1 MLVSKSN
8 EINTSAVLASRNY
21 NENNS
26 SNPMG
31 LLAHSIVKLICKE
44 AASETYRGALETLQK
59 MMSECI
65 YQEGNAFVIMGA
77 GEQLKRIKYDVD
89 ENNLKV
95 FNVHFDNNEELVTD
109 GEPDVVCLSKQVW
122 EDLLI
127 KLKLE
132 NKENAVS
139 ETDLSSNKNNVD
151 HFFESAKRDEQTL
164 FGNIR
169 KSEFH
174 VDSLKP
180 GSTRSVIL
188 ETQPN
193 VSMEPRNL
201 YDNQIDKVS
210 PVTKNSQQVKGHYGD
225 KLKEMQMFLNQ
236 MSNALQQAPSLS
248 ESKEH
253 TVDIQEKTNKFVQH
267 FQRVLFDKN
276 GRSSEFLLNFYE
288 CCYKFLPRAQP
299 QDKIDS
305 YNSALQAF
313 SIFCSSTLTH
323 NNVGFNF
330 KLFPEVKLSGGD
342 LETVFKYKN
351 GNFVWEIARIKITLP
366 KEEGGLYN
374 LRGLDFKGCFFSGQ
388 NFSNYDIQYVNWGT
402 SLFDVDTP
410 CIFNAPAYNKSN
422 EKSLKRVSENGLS
435 GVLSDRNNKIKLI
448 TGVAPFDDILFMDDD
463 FDDSSSEDDPV
474 ENSPVVTSPVV
485 SSSKSSFQ

>member
-1 MLVSKSN
+1 MLVSKNN
-8 EINTSAVLASRNY
+8 EFNTSAVLASRNY

-31 LLAHSIVKLICKE
+31 LLAYSILNLICKE
-44 AASETYRGALETLQK
+44 AASGTYNGAIETLQK
-59 MMSECI
+59 MMSECK
-65 YQEGNAFVIMGA
+65 YQEGNAFVIMGS

-95 FNVHFDNNEELVTD
+95 FNVHFNNNEELVTD
-109 GEPDVVCLSKQVW
+109 GESDVVCLSKQEW
-122 EDLLI
+122 ENLLI
-127 KLKLE
+127 KLKPE
-132 NKENAVS
+132 IKENVFS
-139 ETDLSSNKNNVD
+139 ENNKLSRENNVD
-151 HFFESAKRDEQTL
+151 QYVQSAKRNEQAL
-164 FGNIR
+164 FDNII
-169 KSEFH
+169 KCDFH
-174 VDSLKP
+174 VASLQP
-180 GSTRSVIL
+180 GSKRSVIS
-188 ETQPN
+188 ETPRN
-193 VSMEPRNL
+193 VCMEPRNS
-201 YDNQIDKVS
+201 YENKIDEIS
-210 PVTKNSQQVKGHYGD
+210 
-225 KLKEMQMFLNQ
+225 
-236 MSNALQQAPSLS
+236 SLS

-253 TVDIQEKTNKFVQH
+253 PIDIQEKKDAFVNE
-267 FQRVLFDKN
+267 FKGVLFDKN
-276 GRSSEFLLNFYE
+276 TRSSELLFNFYE

-323 NNVGFNF
+323 NNIGFDF
-330 KLFPEVKLSGGD
+330 KLFPEVKLSGEH

-351 GNFVWEIARIKITLP
+351 GDDVREIAKINITLQ

-422 EKSLKRVSENGLS
+422 EKSLKPVSENGLS
-435 GVLSDRNNKIKLI
+435 GVLTDRNNKIKLI

>member
-8 EINTSAVLASRNY
+8 ELNTSAFFASRNY
-21 NENNS
+21 NGNNS
-26 SNPMG
+26 SNPME
-31 LLAHSIVKLICKE
+31 LLAHSIIKLICKE
-44 AASETYRGALETLQK
+44 AASATYCGALETLQK

-95 FNVHFDNNEELVTD
+95 FNVHFDNNEVLVTD
-109 GEPDVVCLSKQVW
+109 GEPDVVCLSNQVW
-122 EDLLI
+122 GNLLI
-127 KLKLE
+127 KLKPE
-132 NKENAVS
+132 IKENAAS
-139 ETDLSSNKNNVD
+139 EVHKSANKGEIEQLV
-151 HFFESAKRDEQTL
+151 ECSKRNEQTL
-164 FGNIR
+164 FDNIR
-169 KSEFH
+169 KSDFH
-174 VDSLKP
+174 VGSLKP
-180 GSTRSVIL
+180 GSMNNVIL
-188 ETQPN
+188 EMPPN
-193 VSMEPRNL
+193 VCMEPRNS
-201 YDNQIDKVS
+201 YENKIDEVS
-210 PVTKNSQQVKGHYGD
+210 
-225 KLKEMQMFLNQ
+225 
-236 MSNALQQAPSLS
+236 SLS
-248 ESKEH
+248 EPKEH
-253 TVDIQEKTNKFVQH
+253 TIDIQEKTDAFVKKFKG
-267 FQRVLFDKN
+267 VLFDKN
-276 GRSSEFLLNFYE
+276 TRSSELLFNFYE
-288 CCYKFLPRAQP
+288 CCYVFLPRAQP

-323 NNVGFNF
+323 NNIGFDF
-330 KLFPEVKLSGGD
+330 KLFPEVKLSGEH

-351 GNFVWEIARIKITLP
+351 GDDVREIAKINISLQ

-422 EKSLKRVSENGLS
+422 EKSLKPVSENGLS
-435 GVLSDRNNKIKLI
+435 GVLTDRNNKIKLI

-474 ENSPVVTSPVV
+474 ENSPVVNSPLV
-485 SSSKSSFQ
+485 

>member
-8 EINTSAVLASRNY
+8 ELNTSAFFASRYY
-21 NENNS
+21 NGNNS
-26 SNPMG
+26 SNPME
-31 LLAHSIVKLICKE
+31 LLAHSIIKLICKE
-44 AASETYRGALETLQK
+44 AASATYCGALETLQK

-95 FNVHFDNNEELVTD
+95 FNVHFDNNEVLVTD
-109 GEPDVVCLSKQVW
+109 GEPDVVCLSNQVW
-122 EDLLI
+122 ENLLI
-127 KLKLE
+127 KLKPE
-132 NKENAVS
+132 IKENAAS
-139 ETDLSSNKNNVD
+139 EVHKSANKGEIEQLV
-151 HFFESAKRDEQTL
+151 ECSKRNEQTL
-164 FGNIR
+164 FDNIR
-169 KSEFH
+169 KSDFH
-174 VDSLKP
+174 VGSLKP
-180 GSTRSVIL
+180 GSMNNVIL
-188 ETQPN
+188 EMPPN
-193 VSMEPRNL
+193 VCMEPRNS
-201 YDNQIDKVS
+201 YENKIDEVS
-210 PVTKNSQQVKGHYGD
+210 
-225 KLKEMQMFLNQ
+225 
-236 MSNALQQAPSLS
+236 SLS
-248 ESKEH
+248 EPKEH
-253 TVDIQEKTNKFVQH
+253 TIDIQEKTDAFVKKFKG
-267 FQRVLFDKN
+267 VLFDKN
-276 GRSSEFLLNFYE
+276 TRSSELLFNFYE
-288 CCYKFLPRAQP
+288 CCYVFLPRAQP

-323 NNVGFNF
+323 NNIGFDF
-330 KLFPEVKLSGGD
+330 KLFPEVKLSGEH

-351 GNFVWEIARIKITLP
+351 GDDVREIAKINISLQ

-422 EKSLKRVSENGLS
+422 EKSLKPVSENGLS
-435 GVLSDRNNKIKLI
+435 GVLTDRNNKIKLI

>member
-65 YQEGNAFVIMGA
+65 YHEGNAFVIMGS

-95 FNVHFDNNEELVTD
+95 FNVYFDNNEELVTD

-151 HFFESAKRDEQTL
+151 HFFQSAKRDEQTL

-180 GSTRSVIL
+180 GCMNSVIL
-188 ETQPN
+188 EMPPN
-193 VSMEPRNL
+193 VCMEPRNS
-201 YDNQIDKVS
+201 YENKIDEVS
-210 PVTKNSQQVKGHYGD
+210 
-225 KLKEMQMFLNQ
+225 
-236 MSNALQQAPSLS
+236 SLS

-253 TVDIQEKTNKFVQH
+253 PIDIQEKTDAFVKKFKGI
-267 FQRVLFDKN
+267 LFDKN
-276 GRSSEFLLNFYE
+276 GRSSELLFNFYE

-323 NNVGFNF
+323 NDIGFDF
-330 KLFPEVKLSGGD
+330 KLFPEVKLSGKH

-351 GNFVWEIARIKITLP
+351 GDDVREIAKINITLQ
-366 KEEGGLYN
+366 KGEGDLYN
-374 LRGLDFKGCFFSGQ
+374 LGGLDFKGCFFSGQ
-388 NFSNYDIQYVNWGT
+388 NFSNYDIKYVNWGT

-410 CIFNAPAYNKSN
+410 CIFNTSANNESY
-422 EKSLKRVSENGLS
+422 EKSLKPVSENGLN
-435 GVLSDRNNKIKLI
+435 GVLSDRNKKIKMI

-463 FDDSSSEDDPV
+463 FDDNSPEDAPI
-474 ENSPVVTSPVV
+474 ENSPVVNSPLV
-485 SSSKSSFQ
+485 

>member
-65 YQEGNAFVIMGA
+65 YHEGNAFVIMGS

-95 FNVHFDNNEELVTD
+95 FNVYFDNNEELVTD

-253 TVDIQEKTNKFVQH
+253 TIDIQKITDAFVKE
-267 FQRVLFDKN
+267 FRGILFDKN
-276 GRSSEFLLNFYE
+276 GNSSERLFNFYE
-288 CCYKFLPRAQP
+288 CCYIFLPRAQP
-299 QDKIDS
+299 QDKIES

-313 SIFCSSTLTH
+313 SIFRSSTL
-323 NNVGFNF
+323 NNNDVGFNF
-330 KLFPEVKLSGGD
+330 KLFPEVKLSGEN
-342 LETVFKYKN
+342 LETVFKYKK
-351 GNFVWEIARIKITLP
+351 GSFVREIARINITLQ
-366 KEEGGLYN
+366 KGEGGLYN
-374 LRGLDFKGCFFSGQ
+374 LGGLDFKGCFFSGQ
-388 NFSNYDIQYVNWGT
+388 NFRNYDIKNVN
-402 SLFDVDTP
+402 
-410 CIFNAPAYNKSN
+410 
-422 EKSLKRVSENGLS
+422 
-435 GVLSDRNNKIKLI
+435 
-448 TGVAPFDDILFMDDD
+448 
-463 FDDSSSEDDPV
+463 
-474 ENSPVVTSPVV
+474 
-485 SSSKSSFQ
+485 

>member
-8 EINTSAVLASRNY
+8 GHNVNTVFGSVSC

-26 SNPMG
+26 TNTME
-31 LLAHSIVKLICKE
+31 LVAHSIIKLICKE
-44 AASETYRGALETLQK
+44 AASGTYRGALETLQK

-65 YQEGNAFVIMGA
+65 YHEGNAFVIMGS

-95 FNVHFDNNEELVTD
+95 FNVYFDNNEELVTD

-151 HFFESAKRDEQTL
+151 QFFQSAKRTEQTL
-164 FGNIR
+164 LENII
-169 KSEFH
+169 KSDFH
-174 VDSLKP
+174 VDSFKP

-193 VSMEPRNL
+193 VCMESRNS

-236 MSNALQQAPSLS
+236 MGNALQQAPSLS

-253 TVDIQEKTNKFVQH
+253 TIDIQKITDAFVKE
-267 FQRVLFDKN
+267 FRGVLIDKN
-276 GRSSEFLLNFYE
+276 GNSSERLFNFYE

-299 QDKIDS
+299 QDKIES

-313 SIFCSSTLTH
+313 SIFRSSTL
-323 NNVGFNF
+323 NNNDVGFNF
-330 KLFPEVKLSGGD
+330 KLFPEVKLSEEN
-342 LETVFKYKN
+342 LETVFKYKK
-351 GNFVWEIARIKITLP
+351 GSFVREIARINITLQ
-366 KEEGGLYN
+366 KGEGGLYN
-374 LRGLDFKGCFFSGQ
+374 LGGVDFKGCFFSGQ
-388 NFSNYDIQYVNWGT
+388 NFRNYDIKYVNWRT
-402 SLFDVDTP
+402 SLFDVDAP
-410 CIFNAPAYNKSN
+410 CIFNVPDDNKSY
-422 EKSLKRVSENGLS
+422 EKLLKSVSENGLN

>member
-65 YQEGNAFVIMGA
+65 YHEGNAFVIMGS

-95 FNVHFDNNEELVTD
+95 FNVYFDNNEELVTD

-151 HFFESAKRDEQTL
+151 HFFQSAKRDEQTL

-253 TVDIQEKTNKFVQH
+253 TIDIQKITDAFVKE
-267 FQRVLFDKN
+267 FRGILFDKN
-276 GRSSEFLLNFYE
+276 RNSSERLFNFYE
-288 CCYKFLPRAQP
+288 CCYIFLPRAQP
-299 QDKIDS
+299 QDKIES

-313 SIFCSSTLTH
+313 SIFRSSTL
-323 NNVGFNF
+323 NNNDVGFNF
-330 KLFPEVKLSGGD
+330 KLFPEVKLSGEN
-342 LETVFKYKN
+342 LETVFKYKK
-351 GNFVWEIARIKITLP
+351 GSFVREIARINITLQ
-366 KEEGGLYN
+366 KGEGGLYN
-374 LRGLDFKGCFFSGQ
+374 LGGLDFKGCFFSGQ
-388 NFSNYDIQYVNWGT
+388 NFRNYDIKNVNWRT
-402 SLFDVDTP
+402 SLFDVDAP
-410 CIFNAPAYNKSN
+410 CIFNVPDDNKSY
-422 EKSLKRVSENGLS
+422 EKLLKSVSENGLN

-474 ENSPVVTSPVV
+474 ENSPVVN
-485 SSSKSSFQ
+485 SSIV

>member
-8 EINTSAVLASRNY
+8 GFNASAVLGSGSY
-21 NENNS
+21 NENKS
-26 SNPMG
+26 SKHME
-31 LLAHSIVKLICKE
+31 LLAHSILKLICKE

-95 FNVHFDNNEELVTD
+95 FNVYFDNNEELVTD

-122 EDLLI
+122 ENLLI
-127 KLKLE
+127 KLKLD
-132 NKENAVS
+132 NKENTAS
-139 ETDLSSNKNNVD
+139 EVHKSANKGEVEQLVECSKRNEKTLLDNISKNTTIYNIYNNQRATNITTSLSEPPAQGKSNDV
-151 HFFESAKRDEQTL
+151 
-164 FGNIR
+164 
-169 KSEFH
+169 
-174 VDSLKP
+174 
-180 GSTRSVIL
+180 
-188 ETQPN
+188 
-193 VSMEPRNL
+193 
-201 YDNQIDKVS
+201 
-210 PVTKNSQQVKGHYGD
+210 D
-225 KLKEMQMFLNQ
+225 KLKQTQFI
-236 MSNALQQAPSLS
+236 NASQFDINELQQSSAFLA
-248 ESKEH
+248 SKYH
-253 TVDIQEKTNKFVQH
+253 TIDIQEKTDAFVKKFKG
-267 FQRVLFDKN
+267 VLFDKN
-276 GRSSEFLLNFYE
+276 TRSSELLFNFYE

-323 NNVGFNF
+323 NNIGFDF
-330 KLFPEVKLSGGD
+330 KLFPEVKLSGEH

-351 GNFVWEIARIKITLP
+351 GDDVREIAKINITLQ

-422 EKSLKRVSENGLS
+422 EKSLKPVSENGLS
-435 GVLSDRNNKIKLI
+435 GVLTDRNKKIKMI

-463 FDDSSSEDDPV
+463 FDDSYPEDDPV
-474 ENSPVVTSPVV
+474 ENIPVMNSPLV
-485 SSSKSSFQ
+485 

>member
-1 MLVSKSN
+1 
-8 EINTSAVLASRNY
+8 
-21 NENNS
+21 
-26 SNPMG
+26 
-31 LLAHSIVKLICKE
+31 E
-44 AASETYRGALETLQK
+44 AASGTYRGALETLQK

-65 YQEGNAFVIMGA
+65 YHEGNAFVIMGS

-95 FNVHFDNNEELVTD
+95 FNVYFDNNEELVTD
-109 GEPDVVCLSKQVW
+109 GEPDVVYLSKQVW

-151 HFFESAKRDEQTL
+151 QFIECAKRNEQTL
-164 FGNIR
+164 FDNIR
-169 KSEFH
+169 KSDFH
-174 VDSLKP
+174 VDSFKP

-193 VSMEPRNL
+193 VCMEPHNL

-236 MSNALQQAPSLS
+236 MINALQQAPSLS

-253 TVDIQEKTNKFVQH
+253 TIDIQKITDTFVNE
-267 FQRVLFDKN
+267 FEGILFAKN

-299 QDKIDS
+299 QDKIES

-323 NNVGFNF
+323 NDVGFNF
-330 KLFPEVKLSGGD
+330 KLFPEVKLSGGN

-351 GNFVWEIARIKITLP
+351 GDDIREMARINIALP
-366 KEEGGLYN
+366 KGEGDLYN
-374 LRGLDFKGCFFSGQ
+374 LGGLDFKGCFFSGQ
-388 NFSNYDIQYVNWGT
+388 NFSNYDIKYVNWRT
-402 SLFDVDTP
+402 SLFDVDAP
-410 CIFNAPAYNKSN
+410 CIFNVPDDNKSY
-422 EKSLKRVSENGLS
+422 EKLLKSVSENGLN
-435 GVLSDRNNKIKLI
+435 GVLTDRINKIKLI
-448 TGVAPFDDILFMDDD
+448 TGVAPFDGISSMDDD
-463 FDDSSSEDDPV
+463 FDDSSSE
-474 ENSPVVTSPVV
+474 ENSPVDSPIENRPLV
-485 SSSKSSFQ
+485 

>member
-8 EINTSAVLASRNY
+8 ELNTSAFFASRNY
-21 NENNS
+21 NGNNS
-26 SNPMG
+26 SNPME
-31 LLAHSIVKLICKE
+31 LLAHSIIKLICKE
-44 AASETYRGALETLQK
+44 AASATYCGALETLQK

-95 FNVHFDNNEELVTD
+95 FNVHFDNNEVLVTD
-109 GEPDVVCLSKQVW
+109 GEPDVVCLSNQVW
-122 EDLLI
+122 ENLLI
-127 KLKLE
+127 KLKPE
-132 NKENAVS
+132 IKENAAS
-139 ETDLSSNKNNVD
+139 EVHKSANKGEIEQLV
-151 HFFESAKRDEQTL
+151 ECSKRNEQTL
-164 FGNIR
+164 FDNIR
-169 KSEFH
+169 KSDFH
-174 VDSLKP
+174 VGSLKP
-180 GSTRSVIL
+180 GSMNNVIL
-188 ETQPN
+188 EMPPN
-193 VSMEPRNL
+193 VCMEPRNS
-201 YDNQIDKVS
+201 YENKIDEVS
-210 PVTKNSQQVKGHYGD
+210 
-225 KLKEMQMFLNQ
+225 
-236 MSNALQQAPSLS
+236 SLS
-248 ESKEH
+248 EPKEH
-253 TVDIQEKTNKFVQH
+253 TIDIQEKTDAFVKKFKG
-267 FQRVLFDKN
+267 VLFDKN
-276 GRSSEFLLNFYE
+276 TRSSELLFNFYE
-288 CCYKFLPRAQP
+288 CCYVFLPRAQP

-323 NNVGFNF
+323 NNIGFDF
-330 KLFPEVKLSGGD
+330 KLFPEVKLSGEH

-351 GNFVWEIARIKITLP
+351 GDDVREIAKINISLQ

-422 EKSLKRVSENGLS
+422 EKSLKPVSENGLS
-435 GVLSDRNNKIKLI
+435 GVLTDRNNKIKFI

>member
-1 MLVSKSN
+1 MLINKSN
-8 EINTSAVLASRNY
+8 GFNASAVLGSGSY
-21 NENNS
+21 NENKS
-26 SNPMG
+26 SKHME

-44 AASETYRGALETLQK
+44 AASETYRGALEILQK
-59 MMSECI
+59 IMSECI

-95 FNVHFDNNEELVTD
+95 FNVYFDNNEVLVTD

-122 EDLLI
+122 ENLLI

-132 NKENAVS
+132 NKENTAS
-139 ETDLSSNKNNVD
+139 EV
-151 HFFESAKRDEQTL
+151 HESANKGEVEQLVECSKRNEKTL
-164 FGNIR
+164 LDNISKNTTIYNIYNNQR
-169 KSEFH
+169 ATNITTSLSEPSAQGKSND
-174 VDSLKP
+174 V
-180 GSTRSVIL
+180 
-188 ETQPN
+188 
-193 VSMEPRNL
+193 
-201 YDNQIDKVS
+201 
-210 PVTKNSQQVKGHYGD
+210 D
-225 KLKEMQMFLNQ
+225 KLKQTQFI
-236 MSNALQQAPSLS
+236 NASQFDINELQQSSAFLA
-248 ESKEH
+248 SKYH
-253 TVDIQEKTNKFVQH
+253 TIDIQEKTDAFVKKFKG
-267 FQRVLFDKN
+267 VLFDKN
-276 GRSSEFLLNFYE
+276 TRSSELLFNFYE

-323 NNVGFNF
+323 NNIGFDF
-330 KLFPEVKLSGGD
+330 KLFPEVKLSGEH

-351 GNFVWEIARIKITLP
+351 GDDVREIAKINITLQ

-388 NFSNYDIQYVNWGT
+388 NFSNYDIKYVNWGM

-410 CIFNAPAYNKSN
+410 CIFNTPANHESY
-422 EKSLKRVSENGLS
+422 EKSLKPVSENGLN
-435 GVLSDRNNKIKLI
+435 GVLSDRNKKIKMI

-463 FDDSSSEDDPV
+463 FDDSYPEDDPV
-474 ENSPVVTSPVV
+474 ENIPVMNSPLV
-485 SSSKSSFQ
+485 

>member
-8 EINTSAVLASRNY
+8 GHNVNTVFGSVSC

-26 SNPMG
+26 TNTME
-31 LLAHSIVKLICKE
+31 LVAHSIIKLICKE
-44 AASETYRGALETLQK
+44 AASGTYRGALETLQK

-65 YQEGNAFVIMGA
+65 YHEGNAFVIMGS

-95 FNVHFDNNEELVTD
+95 FNVYFDNNEELVTD

-151 HFFESAKRDEQTL
+151 QFFQSAKRTEQTL
-164 FGNIR
+164 LENII
-169 KSEFH
+169 KSDFH
-174 VDSLKP
+174 VDSFKP

-193 VSMEPRNL
+193 VCMESRNS

-236 MSNALQQAPSLS
+236 MGNALQQAPSLS

-253 TVDIQEKTNKFVQH
+253 TIDIQKITDAFVKE
-267 FQRVLFDKN
+267 FRGVLIDKN
-276 GRSSEFLLNFYE
+276 GNSSERLFNFYE

-299 QDKIDS
+299 QDKIES

-313 SIFCSSTLTH
+313 SIFRSSTL
-323 NNVGFNF
+323 NNNDVGFNF
-330 KLFPEVKLSGGD
+330 KLFPEVKLSEEN
-342 LETVFKYKN
+342 LETVFKYKK
-351 GNFVWEIARIKITLP
+351 GSFVREIARINITLQ
-366 KEEGGLYN
+366 KGEGGLYN
-374 LRGLDFKGCFFSGQ
+374 LGGVDFKGCFFSGQ
-388 NFSNYDIQYVNWGT
+388 NFRNYDIKYVNWRT
-402 SLFDVDTP
+402 SLFDVDAP
-410 CIFNAPAYNKSN
+410 CIFNVPDDNKSY
-422 EKSLKRVSENGLS
+422 EKLLKSVSKNGLN

>member
-8 EINTSAVLASRNY
+8 GHNVNTVFGSVSC

-26 SNPMG
+26 TNTME
-31 LLAHSIVKLICKE
+31 LVAHSIIKLICKE
-44 AASETYRGALETLQK
+44 AASGTYRGALETLQK

-65 YQEGNAFVIMGA
+65 YHEGNAFVIMGS

-95 FNVHFDNNEELVTD
+95 FNVYFDNNEELVTD

-151 HFFESAKRDEQTL
+151 QFFQSAKRTEQTL
-164 FGNIR
+164 LENII
-169 KSEFH
+169 KSDFH
-174 VDSLKP
+174 VDSFKP

-193 VSMEPRNL
+193 VCMESRNS

-236 MSNALQQAPSLS
+236 MGNALQQAPSLS

-253 TVDIQEKTNKFVQH
+253 TIDIQEKTNKFVQH

-288 CCYKFLPRAQP
+288 CCYQFLPRAQP

-313 SIFCSSTLTH
+313 SIFCSSTLIH

-330 KLFPEVKLSGGD
+330 KLFPEVKLSGGE

-351 GNFVWEIARIKITLP
+351 GNFVWEIARVKIALP

-410 CIFNAPAYNKSN
+410 CIFNVPDDNKSYDKLL
-422 EKSLKRVSENGLS
+422 KSVSENGLN
-435 GVLSDRNNKIKLI
+435 GVLTDRNNKIKLI
-448 TGVAPFDDILFMDDD
+448 TGVAPFDGISSMDDD
-463 FDDSSSEDDPV
+463 FDDSSSE
-474 ENSPVVTSPVV
+474 ENSPEDSPIENRPLV
-485 SSSKSSFQ
+485 

>member
-374 LRGLDFKGCFFSGQ
+374 LGGLDFKGCFFSGQ
-388 NFSNYDIQYVNWGT
+388 NFSNYDIKYVNWGT

-485 SSSKSSFQ
+485 

>member
-65 YQEGNAFVIMGA
+65 YHEGNAFVIMGS

-95 FNVHFDNNEELVTD
+95 FNVYFDNNEELVTD

-253 TVDIQEKTNKFVQH
+253 TIDIQKITDAFVKE
-267 FQRVLFDKN
+267 FRGILFDKN
-276 GRSSEFLLNFYE
+276 GNSSERLFNFYE
-288 CCYKFLPRAQP
+288 CCYIFLPRAQP
-299 QDKIDS
+299 QDKIES

-313 SIFCSSTLTH
+313 SIFRSSTL
-323 NNVGFNF
+323 NNNDVGFNF
-330 KLFPEVKLSGGD
+330 KLFPEVKLSGEN
-342 LETVFKYKN
+342 LETVFKYKK
-351 GNFVWEIARIKITLP
+351 GSFVREIARINITLQ
-366 KEEGGLYN
+366 KGEGGLYN
-374 LRGLDFKGCFFSGQ
+374 LGGLDFKGCFFSGQ
-388 NFSNYDIQYVNWGT
+388 NFRNYDIKNVNWRT
-402 SLFDVDTP
+402 SLFDVDAP
-410 CIFNAPAYNKSN
+410 CIFNVPDDNKSY
-422 EKSLKRVSENGLS
+422 EKLLKSVSENGLN

-474 ENSPVVTSPVV
+474 ENSPVVNSTIV
-485 SSSKSSFQ
+485 

>member
-1 MLVSKSN
+1 MKLKP
-8 EINTSAVLASRNY
+8 EIKENVFS
-21 NENNS
+21 ENN
-26 SNPMG
+26 
-31 LLAHSIVKLICKE
+31 KL
-44 AASETYRGALETLQK
+44 SR
-59 MMSECI
+59 
-65 YQEGNAFVIMGA
+65 
-77 GEQLKRIKYDVD
+77 
-89 ENNLKV
+89 ENNIDQYV
-95 FNVHFDNNEELVTD
+95 
-109 GEPDVVCLSKQVW
+109 Q
-122 EDLLI
+122 
-127 KLKLE
+127 
-132 NKENAVS
+132 
-139 ETDLSSNKNNVD
+139 
-151 HFFESAKRDEQTL
+151 SAKRNEQAL
-164 FGNIR
+164 FDNII
-169 KSEFH
+169 KSDFH
-174 VDSLKP
+174 VASLQP
-180 GSTRSVIL
+180 GRTRSVIS
-188 ETQPN
+188 ETPPN
-193 VSMEPRNL
+193 DCMESHNL
-201 YDNQIDKVS
+201 YDNQIDKIS
-210 PVTKNSQQVKGHYGD
+210 PVAKNSQQVKGHYGD
-225 KLKEMQMFLNQ
+225 KFKEMHMFINQ

-374 LRGLDFKGCFFSGQ
+374 LGGLDFKGCFFSGQ
-388 NFSNYDIQYVNWGT
+388 NFSNYDIKYVNWGT

-410 CIFNAPAYNKSN
+410 CIFNTPANNESY
-422 EKSLKRVSENGLS
+422 EKSLERVSENGLS
-435 GVLSDRNNKIKLI
+435 GVLSDRNKKIKLI

-463 FDDSSSEDDPV
+463 FDDPSTKDDPV
-474 ENSPVVTSPVV
+474 ENSPLV
-485 SSSKSSFQ
+485 

>member
-65 YQEGNAFVIMGA
+65 YHEGNAFVIMGS

-95 FNVHFDNNEELVTD
+95 FNVYFDNNEELVTD

-253 TVDIQEKTNKFVQH
+253 TIDIQKITDAFVKE
-267 FQRVLFDKN
+267 FRGILFDKN
-276 GRSSEFLLNFYE
+276 GNSSERLFNFYE
-288 CCYKFLPRAQP
+288 CCYIFLPRAQP
-299 QDKIDS
+299 QDKIES

-313 SIFCSSTLTH
+313 SIFRSSTL
-323 NNVGFNF
+323 NNNDVGFNF
-330 KLFPEVKLSGGD
+330 KLFPEVKLSGEN
-342 LETVFKYKN
+342 LETVFKYKK
-351 GNFVWEIARIKITLP
+351 GSFVREIARINITLQ
-366 KEEGGLYN
+366 KGEGGLYN
-374 LRGLDFKGCFFSGQ
+374 LGGLDFKGCFFSGQ
-388 NFSNYDIQYVNWGT
+388 NFRNYDIKNVNWRT
-402 SLFDVDTP
+402 SLFDVDAP
-410 CIFNAPAYNKSN
+410 CIFNVPDDNKSY
-422 EKSLKRVSENGLS
+422 EKLLKSVSENGLN

-463 FDDSSSEDDPV
+463 FDDSSSE
-474 ENSPVVTSPVV
+474 
-485 SSSKSSFQ
+485 

>member
-8 EINTSAVLASRNY
+8 GHNVNTVLGSGSC

-26 SNPMG
+26 SNPME
-31 LLAHSIVKLICKE
+31 LLAYSVINLICKE
-44 AASETYRGALETLQK
+44 AASGTYRGALETLQK

-65 YQEGNAFVIMGA
+65 YHEGNAFVIMGS

-95 FNVHFDNNEELVTD
+95 FNVYFDNNEELVTD
-109 GEPDVVCLSKQVW
+109 GEPDVVYLSKQVW

-151 HFFESAKRDEQTL
+151 QFIECAKRNEQTL
-164 FGNIR
+164 FDNIR
-169 KSEFH
+169 KSDFH
-174 VDSLKP
+174 VDSFKP

-193 VSMEPRNL
+193 VCMEPHNL

-236 MSNALQQAPSLS
+236 MINALQQAPSLS

-253 TVDIQEKTNKFVQH
+253 TIDIQKITDTFVNE
-267 FQRVLFDKN
+267 FEGILFAKN

-299 QDKIDS
+299 QDKIES

-323 NNVGFNF
+323 NDVGFNF
-330 KLFPEVKLSGGD
+330 KLFPEVKLSGGN

-351 GNFVWEIARIKITLP
+351 GDDIREMARINIALP
-366 KEEGGLYN
+366 KGEGDLYN
-374 LRGLDFKGCFFSGQ
+374 LGGLDFKGCFFSGQ
-388 NFSNYDIQYVNWGT
+388 NFSNYDIKYVNWRT
-402 SLFDVDTP
+402 SLFDVDAP
-410 CIFNAPAYNKSN
+410 CIFNVPDDNKSY
-422 EKSLKRVSENGLS
+422 EKLLKSVSENGLN
-435 GVLSDRNNKIKLI
+435 GVLTDRINKIKLI
-448 TGVAPFDDILFMDDD
+448 TGVAPFDGISSMDDD
-463 FDDSSSEDDPV
+463 FDDSSSE
-474 ENSPVVTSPVV
+474 ENSPVDSPIENRPLV
-485 SSSKSSFQ
+485 

>member
-65 YQEGNAFVIMGA
+65 YHEGNAFVIMGS

-95 FNVHFDNNEELVTD
+95 FNVYFDNNEELVTD

-151 HFFESAKRDEQTL
+151 HFFQSAKRDEQTL

-253 TVDIQEKTNKFVQH
+253 TIDIQKITDAFVKE
-267 FQRVLFDKN
+267 FRGILFDKN
-276 GRSSEFLLNFYE
+276 GNSSERLFNFYE
-288 CCYKFLPRAQP
+288 CCYIFLPRAQP
-299 QDKIDS
+299 QDKIES

-313 SIFCSSTLTH
+313 SIFRSSTL
-323 NNVGFNF
+323 NNNDVGFNF
-330 KLFPEVKLSGGD
+330 KLFPEVKLSGEN
-342 LETVFKYKN
+342 LETVFKYKK
-351 GNFVWEIARIKITLP
+351 GSFVREIARINITLQ
-366 KEEGGLYN
+366 KGEGGLYN
-374 LRGLDFKGCFFSGQ
+374 LGGLDFKGCFFSGQ
-388 NFSNYDIQYVNWGT
+388 NFRNYDIKNVNWRT
-402 SLFDVDTP
+402 SLFDVDAP
-410 CIFNAPAYNKSN
+410 CIFNVPDDNKSY
-422 EKSLKRVSENGLS
+422 EKLLKSVSENGLN

-474 ENSPVVTSPVV
+474 
-485 SSSKSSFQ
+485 

>member
-8 EINTSAVLASRNY
+8 GFNASAVLGSGSY
-21 NENNS
+21 NENKS
-26 SNPMG
+26 SKHME

-44 AASETYRGALETLQK
+44 AASATYRGALETLQK

-65 YQEGNAFVIMGA
+65 YHEGNAFVIMGS

-95 FNVHFDNNEELVTD
+95 FNVYFDNNEELVTD

-151 HFFESAKRDEQTL
+151 HFFQSAKRDEQTL

-253 TVDIQEKTNKFVQH
+253 TIDIQKITDAFVKE
-267 FQRVLFDKN
+267 FRGILFDKN
-276 GRSSEFLLNFYE
+276 GNSSERLFNFYE
-288 CCYKFLPRAQP
+288 CCYIFLPRAQP
-299 QDKIDS
+299 QDKIES

-313 SIFCSSTLTH
+313 SIFRSSTL
-323 NNVGFNF
+323 NNNDVGFNF
-330 KLFPEVKLSGGD
+330 KLFPEVKLSGEN
-342 LETVFKYKN
+342 LETVFKYKK
-351 GNFVWEIARIKITLP
+351 GSFVREIARINITLQ
-366 KEEGGLYN
+366 KGEGGLYN
-374 LRGLDFKGCFFSGQ
+374 LGGLDFKGCLFSGQ
-388 NFSNYDIQYVNWGT
+388 NFRNYDIKNVNWRT
-402 SLFDVDTP
+402 SLFDVDAP
-410 CIFNAPAYNKSN
+410 CIFNVPDDNKSY
-422 EKSLKRVSENGLS
+422 EKLLKSVSENGLN

-474 ENSPVVTSPVV
+474 ENSPVVN
-485 SSSKSSFQ
+485 SSIV

>member
-8 EINTSAVLASRNY
+8 ELNTSAFFASRNC
-21 NENNS
+21 NGNNS
-26 SNPMG
+26 SNPME
-31 LLAHSIVKLICKE
+31 LLAHSIIKLICKE
-44 AASETYRGALETLQK
+44 AASATYRGALETLQK

-65 YQEGNAFVIMGA
+65 YHEGNAFVIMGS

-95 FNVHFDNNEELVTD
+95 FNVYFDNNEELVTD

-151 HFFESAKRDEQTL
+151 HFFQSAKRDEQTL

-253 TVDIQEKTNKFVQH
+253 TIDIQKITDAFVKE
-267 FQRVLFDKN
+267 FRGILFDKN
-276 GRSSEFLLNFYE
+276 GNSSERLFNFYE
-288 CCYKFLPRAQP
+288 CCYIFLPRAQP
-299 QDKIDS
+299 QDKIES

-313 SIFCSSTLTH
+313 SIFRSSTL
-323 NNVGFNF
+323 NNNDVGFNF
-330 KLFPEVKLSGGD
+330 KLFPEVKLSGEN
-342 LETVFKYKN
+342 LETVFKYKK
-351 GNFVWEIARIKITLP
+351 GSFVREIARINITLQ
-366 KEEGGLYN
+366 KGEGDLYN
-374 LRGLDFKGCFFSGQ
+374 LGGLDFKGCFFSGQ
-388 NFSNYDIQYVNWGT
+388 NFRNYDIKNVNWRT
-402 SLFDVDTP
+402 SLFDVDAP
-410 CIFNAPAYNKSN
+410 CIFNVPDDNKSY
-422 EKSLKRVSENGLS
+422 EKLLKSVSENGLN

-474 ENSPVVTSPVV
+474 ENSPVVN
-485 SSSKSSFQ
+485 SSIV

>member
-8 EINTSAVLASRNY
+8 GHNVNTVLGSGSC

-26 SNPMG
+26 SNPME
-31 LLAHSIVKLICKE
+31 LLAYSIINLICKE
-44 AASETYRGALETLQK
+44 AASGTYRGALETLQK

-65 YQEGNAFVIMGA
+65 YHEGNAFVIMGS

-95 FNVHFDNNEELVTD
+95 FNVYFDNNEELVTD
-109 GEPDVVCLSKQVW
+109 GEPDVVYLSKQVW

-151 HFFESAKRDEQTL
+151 QFIECAKRNEQTL
-164 FGNIR
+164 FDNIR
-169 KSEFH
+169 KSDFH
-174 VDSLKP
+174 VDSFKP

-193 VSMEPRNL
+193 VCMEPHNL

-236 MSNALQQAPSLS
+236 MINVLQQAPSLS

-253 TVDIQEKTNKFVQH
+253 TIDIQKITDTFVNE
-267 FQRVLFDKN
+267 FEGILFAKN

-299 QDKIDS
+299 QDKIES

-323 NNVGFNF
+323 NDVGFNF
-330 KLFPEVKLSGGD
+330 KLFPEVKLSGGN

-351 GNFVWEIARIKITLP
+351 GDDIREMARINIALP
-366 KEEGGLYN
+366 KGEGDLYN
-374 LRGLDFKGCFFSGQ
+374 LGGLDFKGCFFSGQ
-388 NFSNYDIQYVNWGT
+388 NFSNYDIKYVNWRT
-402 SLFDVDTP
+402 SLFDVDAP
-410 CIFNAPAYNKSN
+410 CIFNVPDDNKSY
-422 EKSLKRVSENGLS
+422 EKLLKSVSENGLN
-435 GVLSDRNNKIKLI
+435 GVLTDRINKIKLI
-448 TGVAPFDDILFMDDD
+448 TGVAPFDGISSMDDD
-463 FDDSSSEDDPV
+463 FDDSSSE
-474 ENSPVVTSPVV
+474 ENSPVDSPIENRPLV
-485 SSSKSSFQ
+485 